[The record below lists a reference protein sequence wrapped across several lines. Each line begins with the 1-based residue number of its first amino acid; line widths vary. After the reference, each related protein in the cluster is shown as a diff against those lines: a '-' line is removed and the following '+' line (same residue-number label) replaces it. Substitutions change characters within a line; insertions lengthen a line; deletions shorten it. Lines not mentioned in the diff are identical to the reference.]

1 MKKIFFIIGLVFM
14 MIISVTKPSYTWD
27 VTTTNEL
34 QQRMNEVGFKILNTN
49 RIEKRFMFMAINRVY
64 TRDIWTD
71 VSSVN
76 RIVWI
81 KPTVLPY
88 IDDDDELAAILSHSI
103 AHGVDTYEG
112 ALRGYVSIL
121 NYWVAPN
128 KYDMKA
134 DKSAVDYM
142 VNAGYNPL
150 ALITIMNKI
159 GKQYRFDAF
168 SNHTLVSRRMMLI
181 YEYIYTKYPAIL
193 VENKYKDNIYY
204 QNFLLTSRKNRM
216 LLLEK
221 VKSGSTR
228 RINYHY

>member
-1 MKKIFFIIGLVFM
+1 MKKILFIIGLILM
-14 MIISVTKPSYTWD
+14 MVVSVAKPSYAWD
-27 VTTTNEL
+27 VKTTDEL
-34 QQRMNEVGFKILNTN
+34 QTRMNEVGFKILNTN
-49 RIEKRFMFMAINRVY
+49 RIEKRLIFMAINRVY

-76 RIVWI
+76 RIVWV

-88 IDDDDELAAILSHSI
+88 IDDDNELAAILSHSI

-128 KYDMKA
+128 KYDLKA
-134 DKSAVDYM
+134 DKSAVDFM

-150 ALITIMNKI
+150 ALITILNKI

-181 YEYIYTKYPAIL
+181 YEYIYTKYPSIL
-193 VENKYKDNIYY
+193 VENEYKDNIYY

-221 VKSGSTR
+221 VKSGYTR
-228 RINYHY
+228 RINYKY

>member
-14 MIISVTKPSYTWD
+14 MIISVTKPSYAWD

>member
-14 MIISVTKPSYTWD
+14 MVISMAKPSYGWD

-34 QQRMNEVGFKILNTN
+34 QQRMNEVGFKILNSN

-76 RIVWI
+76 RIIWV

-88 IDDDDELAAILSHSI
+88 IDDDNELAAILSHSI

-112 ALRGYVSIL
+112 VLRGYVSIL

-128 KYDMKA
+128 KYDQKA

-150 ALITIMNKI
+150 ALITILNKI

-168 SNHTLVSRRMMLI
+168 SNHVLVSRRMMSI

-193 VENKYKDNIYY
+193 VENEYKDNIYY

-221 VKSGSTR
+221 VKSGSKR
-228 RINYHY
+228 KINYNY